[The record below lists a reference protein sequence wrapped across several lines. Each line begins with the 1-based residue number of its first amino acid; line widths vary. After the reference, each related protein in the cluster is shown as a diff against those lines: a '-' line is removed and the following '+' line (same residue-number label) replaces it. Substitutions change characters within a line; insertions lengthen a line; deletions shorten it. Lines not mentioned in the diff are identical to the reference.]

1 MPFGRKEPERI
12 VMSFPESAQMLQRA
26 RGQRHIT
33 VAIALAGADMQEH
46 PAGIHVAHLQ
56 VQSLTQTQTA
66 GVESDQGDSM
76 VQGGDAAQDL
86 AHLLGRENDR
96 QLESGLGPDQ
106 FQLRWPGPPERFLP
120 KEFDGAQ
127 GLGGSLAGDLLDA
140 LEMNEI
146 LTQLLG
152 RDQIWSAVEMFGP
165 LANTGKVSLL
175 GAGSDGQQFEILG
188 KGF

>member
-1 MPFGRKEPERI
+1 MSSGWKEPDRI
-12 VMSFPESAQMLQRA
+12 VMGFPEGAQMLQRA

-33 VAIALAGADMQEH
+33 VAIALAGADIQEH
-46 PAGIHVAHLQ
+46 PAGIHVAYLQ

-66 GVESDQGDSM
+66 RVESDQGDPM
-76 VQGGDAAQDL
+76 VQRGDAAQDL
-86 AHLLGRENDR
+86 AHLLGREDDR

-106 FQLRWPGPPERFLP
+106 VQFCRPGSPERFLP
-120 KEFDGAQ
+120 KQFDGAQ

-152 RDQIWSAVEMFGP
+152 RNQIRSGLEMFGP
-165 LANTGKVSLL
+165 LANTGKVSPLR
-175 GAGSDGQQFEILG
+175 AGSNGQEFEILV